1 MDEILAEVLSIIFS
15 ITAVIALIVGL
26 GLLIGHAEES
36 GDDARWNNGHCVCGG
51 EWKYE
56 QAVGHRYDTT
66 YIYVCDNCG
75 KRIELFEMR

>member
-1 MDEILAEVLSIIFS
+1 MDETLAEILVSLFSII
-15 ITAVIALIVGL
+15 AVVALVAGL
-26 GLLIGHAEES
+26 ALMIGHAEES
-36 GDDARWNNGHCVCGG
+36 GDDTRWNNGHCVCGG

-66 YIYVCDNCG
+66 YIYVCDECN